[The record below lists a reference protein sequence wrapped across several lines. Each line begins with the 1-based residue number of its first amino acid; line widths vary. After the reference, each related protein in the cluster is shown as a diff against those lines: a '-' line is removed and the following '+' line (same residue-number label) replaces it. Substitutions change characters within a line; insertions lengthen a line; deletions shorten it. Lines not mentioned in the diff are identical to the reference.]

1 MDQSEVFRNYKLL
14 NYRFVVVNNQ
24 IGQPK
29 IPLTWEFS
37 ETQSELPFIYG
48 KNEVPNWRD
57 LVRTLD
63 SYLKRNPEVPEGISQ
78 VLPNNLRAW
87 IDSYYK

>member
-1 MDQSEVFRNYKLL
+1 MDKSDYFKNFKLL

-29 IPLTWEFS
+29 IPLSWEFG
-37 ETQSELPFIYG
+37 ETQSEQPFVYG
-48 KNEVPNWRD
+48 KNEIPNWRS

-63 SYLKRNPEVPEGISQ
+63 GYLKNSPDVPEGISQ
-78 VLPNNLRAW
+78 KLPNNLRTW